1 MMIVYISNG
10 LLCDDIYIK
19 IETELVKMNKSD
31 ICNEAV
37 ATSENDATHNY
48 ICSTLQSALEF
59 SEQQDKDCNIS
70 IKVPKGHHLIISPVF
85 IVASFNLLG
94 ETNHQLPII
103 KCNFTGAN
111 YDATNKTNYTIHFS
125 HSNSV
130 HLQDILMWSCPF
142 PLGINTVLEVQIRNT
157 QMR

>member
-1 MMIVYISNG
+1 MIVHISNG
-10 LLCDDIYIK
+10 LSCDDIYIK

-31 ICNEAV
+31 VCNEAV
-37 ATSENDATHNY
+37 ATSEDDATHYY
-48 ICSTLQSALEF
+48 ICSTLQSALEL
-59 SEQQDKDCNIS
+59 SEQQNEDCNIS
-70 IKVPKGHHLIISPVF
+70 VTVSKGQHLIISPVL

-111 YDATNKTNYTIHFS
+111 FDATNKTNYTIHFN

-130 HLQDILMWSCPF
+130 HLQDILMWNCPF
-142 PLGINTVLEVQIRNT
+142 PLGIDTVLDVQIHNT